1 MLVALGDG
9 DRAAGPQR
17 TAQRTVRGDHAHDQ
31 VTETGDQVGTGRVE
45 LDDFVLTDNVGFF
58 GHDLSQHEI
67 AERDDVGGKYQRQRI
82 NPVLCRRKANAE
94 NCIIQHFASQREID
108 NPHLNFRERN
118 FTDQRTDNGRHNK
131 ARQHAIFG

>member
-1 MLVALGDG
+1 MHQQSQRQRRRQYRAHQADDRQEQTGDEHCQDKTAAAAIDAVHGCPTVLVALGDG

-58 GHDLSQHEI
+58 GHDLSQHEV
-67 AERDDVGGKYQRQRI
+67 AERDDVGGKY
-82 NPVLCRRKANAE
+82 
-94 NCIIQHFASQREID
+94 
-108 NPHLNFRERN
+108 
-118 FTDQRTDNGRHNK
+118 
-131 ARQHAIFG
+131 